1 MSDPKLTAM
10 MLDLSRNI
18 EKLTGVVKTNTN
30 TNEELQKSNQDTDKN
45 LKDTITKLGG
55 DLKNLNFKELSKGLG
70 DITKNIKELDFKK
83 IGDDFKGATKSFSEI
98 GKSLGDIKSLK
109 DIPKSLE
116 GITKSFSGIK
126 DFTKDLGGISKK
138 LGINI
143 PGEKFKNIT
152 DKVKGAKGK
161 VEDVLSGGFGKK
173 MVDDFKGATESFSEI
188 RKSIGDIKSLKDIPK
203 SFESIKGSFGGIKE
217 LTKDLGGVT
226 EKLGIDIPGEKFK
239 NITDK
244 VKGTK
249 DKVKDKVKD
258 ILSGGFGKKI
268 LGAFAEGGSIDKTGS
283 YLVGEKGPEVVK
295 LEEGNKV
302 LPNEKLISADQ
313 NLSEKK
319 GKTEKQI
326 AKDKSRAEKK
336 AERLENKAERGS
348 KLSSL
353 IGDLKESGMN
363 ALKDLDISKISGKA
377 AEFLSEKI
385 KIKNPLLKKAADK
398 GIKGVLDK
406 LSESKLFKDDKPS
419 VDSSDGTKLISDVL
433 PLKKIDPK
441 KIELEEKKSD
451 NAILNDPGTSE
462 NIKSNSS
469 ESIVNNKGEA
479 DKLKPESTTGQTTNK
494 NETNLSKTDIDDMK
508 SILYRIASLL
518 EGTLM
523 VSSTESPFRP
533 NSKRI

>member
-1 MSDPKLTAM
+1 MSDSKLTAM

-55 DLKNLNFKELSKGLG
+55 DLKNLNFKELSEGFG

-83 IGDDFKGATKSFSEI
+83 IGDEFKGATKSFSEI

-126 DFTKDLGGISKK
+126 G
-138 LGINI
+138 
-143 PGEKFKNIT
+143 
-152 DKVKGAKGK
+152 
-161 VEDVLSGGFGKK
+161 
-173 MVDDFKGATESFSEI
+173 
-188 RKSIGDIKSLKDIPK
+188 
-203 SFESIKGSFGGIKE
+203 

-226 EKLGIDIPGEKFK
+226 EKLGIDLPGEKFK
-239 NITDK
+239 NISDK
-244 VKGTK
+244 VKGAGG
-249 DKVKDKVKD
+249 KVKD

-268 LGAFAEGGSIDKTGS
+268 LGAFAGGGSIDKTGS
-283 YLVGEKGPEVVK
+283 YPVGEKGPEVVK

-302 LPNEKLISADQ
+302 LSNE
-313 NLSEKK
+313 
-319 GKTEKQI
+319 
-326 AKDKSRAEKK
+326 
-336 AERLENKAERGS
+336 
-348 KLSSL
+348 
-353 IGDLKESGMN
+353 
-363 ALKDLDISKISGKA
+363 
-377 AEFLSEKI
+377 
-385 KIKNPLLKKAADK
+385 
-398 GIKGVLDK
+398 
-406 LSESKLFKDDKPS
+406 
-419 VDSSDGTKLISDVL
+419 KLISDVL

-441 KIELEEKKSD
+441 KIESEEKKSD
-451 NAILNDPGTSE
+451 NSILNDPGTSE

-469 ESIVNNKGEA
+469 ESMVNNKGEA
-479 DKLKPESTTGQTTNK
+479 DKLKPESTTGQTPNK

-518 EGTLM
+518 EGPLM

>member
-1 MSDPKLTAM
+1 
-10 MLDLSRNI
+10 
-18 EKLTGVVKTNTN
+18 
-30 TNEELQKSNQDTDKN
+30 
-45 LKDTITKLGG
+45 
-55 DLKNLNFKELSKGLG
+55 
-70 DITKNIKELDFKK
+70 
-83 IGDDFKGATKSFSEI
+83 
-98 GKSLGDIKSLK
+98 
-109 DIPKSLE
+109 
-116 GITKSFSGIK
+116 
-126 DFTKDLGGISKK
+126 
-138 LGINI
+138 
-143 PGEKFKNIT
+143 
-152 DKVKGAKGK
+152 
-161 VEDVLSGGFGKK
+161 

-348 KLSSL
+348 KLDSL

>member
-30 TNEELQKSNQDTDKN
+30 TNEELQKSNKDTDKN

-55 DLKNLNFKELSKGLG
+55 DLKNLNFKELSEGFG

-83 IGDDFKGATKSFSEI
+83 IGDEFKGATKSFSEI

-126 DFTKDLGGISKK
+126 DLTKDLGGITKK
-138 LGINI
+138 LGIDI
-143 PGEKFKNIT
+143 PGEKFKNIS
-152 DKVKGAKGK
+152 DKVKGAGGK
-161 VEDVLSGGFGKK
+161 VGDILSGGFGKK
-173 MVDDFKGATESFSEI
+173 MGEDFKGATESFSEI

-203 SFESIKGSFGGIKE
+203 SFESIKGSFGGIKG

-226 EKLGIDIPGEKFK
+226 EKLGIDLPGGKFK

-244 VKGTK
+244 VKGAGGK
-249 DKVKDKVKD
+249 AKD

-268 LGAFAEGGSIDKTGS
+268 LGAFAEGGTIDKTGS

-295 LEEGNKV
+295 LEEGNNV
-302 LPNEKLISADQ
+302 LSNEKLISADQ

-336 AERLENKAERGS
+336 AERLENKAEGGG
-348 KLSSL
+348 KFSSL
-353 IGDLKESGMN
+353 IGGLKESGME
-363 ALKDLDISKISGKA
+363 ALKGMDISGITGKA
-377 AEFLSEKI
+377 SEFLSKNI
-385 KIKNPLLKKAADK
+385 KINNPLLKKASDI
-398 GIKGVLDK
+398 GIKSGLDK

-419 VDSSDGTKLISDVL
+419 VDNSDGTKLISDVL

-441 KIELEEKKSD
+441 KIESEEKKSD
-451 NAILNDPGTSE
+451 NAILNGPGTSE
-462 NIKSNSS
+462 NIKSNPS

-479 DKLKPESTTGQTTNK
+479 DKLKPESTTGQTPNK

-518 EGTLM
+518 EGPLM